1 MSRPRTIR
9 TLALVLALALVVVA
23 CGDRRDDSDDAATGG
38 GGGGGSSG
46 EGAGAVDTS
55 NCPDTGTAGVEG
67 NTIKLVSSFP
77 QSGLTA
83 AFAEISKGYKAY
95 FQYLNEEEGGVEI
108 AGESYQIEVEDQDD
122 EYNPARTASNI
133 EELVGTNGDEAF
145 AVFNVVGTA
154 NNIAIRDLLGDLC
167 VPNVFAATGS
177 PAWGNEEYPWLIGST
192 LAAYTLEG
200 RVFADFLKE
209 EKPDATV
216 AMLIQNDDF
225 GQAYQQG
232 FEQAIEGSDI
242 EIVQVEEYPT
252 GANEVSAQMTSLA
265 ASGADAFFNGA
276 TLLACP
282 NALERAN
289 AEAWEPITWVS
300 GTCISKTL
308 MGVAG
313 ENADGVYSA
322 TNVMDPQNPAYAN
335 DEAMALYREKVGQYS
350 PDADVE
356 NGIVAYGWTQGA
368 LVAEAFRQS
377 EELTRQAFMQSVRTL
392 DGVGGGL
399 LLPGVTVTTNGP
411 EDPFMGES
419 VMLVQYD
426 AAEAHFNNVTDEVI
440 DFEGQTTDLTP
451 EGLIQA

>member
-9 TLALVLALALVVVA
+9 SLALLLALALVVVA
-23 CGDRRDDSDDAATGG
+23 CGDRRDDSDDSAS
-38 GGGGGSSG
+38 GGGGGSAG
-46 EGAGAVDTS
+46 EGAGAVDAS
-55 NCPDTGTAGVEG
+55 DCPDTGTAGIEG

-95 FQYLNEEEGGVEI
+95 FQYLNEEEGGVEV
-108 AGESYQIEVEDQDD
+108 AGETYQIEVEDQDD

-133 EELVGTNGDEAF
+133 EELVGTNGDRAF

-154 NNIAIRDLLGDLC
+154 NNIAIRDFLGDLC

-177 PAWGNEEYPWLIGST
+177 PAWGNEEYPWMIGST
-192 LAAYTLEG
+192 LASYSLEG
-200 RVFADFLKE
+200 QVFADFLKE

-216 AMLIQNDDF
+216 AMLIQDDDF

-232 FEQAIEGSDI
+232 FERAIEGTDI
-242 EIVQVEEYPT
+242 EVVQIESYPT
-252 GANEVSAQMTSLA
+252 GAGEVSAQMTSLA
-265 ASGADAFFNGA
+265 ATNADAFFNGA

-289 AEAWEPITWVS
+289 AEGWTPITWVS

-308 MGVAG
+308 MGIAAQ
-313 ENADGVYSA
+313 NAEGVYSA
-322 TNVMDPQNPAYAN
+322 TNVMDPQNPAYA
-335 DEAMALYREKVGQYS
+335 DEEAMALYREKVGQYS

-368 LVAEAFRQS
+368 LVAEALRQS

-392 DGVGGGL
+392 DGVEGGL
-399 LLPGVTVTTNGP
+399 LLPDVTVTTEAP
-411 EDPFMGES
+411 DDPFMGET
-419 VMLVQYD
+419 VQLIQYD
-426 AAEAHFNNVTDEVI
+426 AAAAHFNNVGGLI
-440 DFEGQTTDLTP
+440 DFEGQTPELTP
-451 EGLIQA
+451 EELIQA

>member
-1 MSRPRTIR
+1 MSRPIR
-9 TLALVLALALVVVA
+9 SLALVLALALIVVA
-23 CGDRRDDSDDAATGG
+23 CGDRRDDSDDSASSGAGG
-38 GGGGGSSG
+38 GTAG
-46 EGAGAVDTS
+46 EGAGAIDAS
-55 NCPDTGTAGVEG
+55 NCPDTGTAGIEG
-67 NTIKLVSSFP
+67 DTIKLVSSFP

-95 FQYLNEEEGGVEI
+95 FSMVNEEQGGVEVD
-108 AGESYQIEVEDQDD
+108 GKKYQIEVEDQDD

-133 EELVGTNGDEAF
+133 DELVGTDGDKAF

-154 NNIAIRDLLGDLC
+154 NNIAIRDVLGDLC

-177 PAWGNEEYPWLIGST
+177 PAWGNNDYPWLIGST
-192 LAAYTLEG
+192 LASYSLEG
-200 RVFADFLKE
+200 KVFADFLKE

-216 AMLIQNDDF
+216 AMLIQDDDF

-232 FEQAIEGSDI
+232 FENAIEGTDI
-242 EIVQVEEYPT
+242 ELVKVESYST

-265 ASGADAFFNGA
+265 ASNADAFFNGA

-289 AEAWEPITWVS
+289 AENWEPITWVS

-308 MGVAG
+308 MGIAG
-313 ENADGVYSA
+313 QNADGVYSM

-335 DEAMALYREKVGQYS
+335 EEAMAEYREKVQQYQS
-350 PDADVE
+350 DADVE

-368 LVAEAFRQS
+368 LLVETLREVEGELNRQS
-377 EELTRQAFMQSVRTL
+377 FMQAVRSL

-399 LLPGVTVTTNGP
+399 LLPGITVTTDAP
-411 EDPFMGES
+411 DDPFMGETIQ
-419 VMLVQYD
+419 MVQYD
-426 AAEAHFNNVTDEVI
+426 AAAAHFNNVGDLI
-440 DFEGQTTDLTP
+440 DFEGQTPDLTP
-451 EGLIQA
+451 EELIQA

>member
-23 CGDRRDDSDDAATGG
+23 CGDRRDDSDDAASD

-46 EGAGAVDTS
+46 EGAGAVDAS
-55 NCPDTGTAGVEG
+55 DCPDTGTAGVEG
-67 NTIKLVSSFP
+67 DTIKLVSSFP

-83 AFAEISKGYKAY
+83 AFAEISKGYQAY
-95 FQYLNEEEGGVEI
+95 FQYLNDEEGGVEV
-108 AGESYQIEVEDQDD
+108 AGEKYKIEVEDQDD

-133 EELVGTNGDEAF
+133 DELVGTNGDEAF

-154 NNIAIRDLLGDLC
+154 NNIAIRDVLNDLC

-192 LAAYTLEG
+192 LASYSLEG
-200 RVFADFLKE
+200 KVFADFLKQ

-216 AMLIQNDDF
+216 AMLIQDDDF

-232 FEQAIEGSDI
+232 FEQAIEGTDI
-242 EIVQVEEYPT
+242 EIAQIESYPT
-252 GANEVSAQMTSLA
+252 GAGEVSAQMTSLA
-265 ASGADAFFNGA
+265 ATNADAFFNGA

-289 AEAWEPITWVS
+289 AEGWEPITWVS

-308 MGVAG
+308 MGIAG
-313 ENADGVYSA
+313 QNAEGVYSA

-335 DEAMALYREKVGQYS
+335 EEAMALYREKVGQYS

-368 LVAEAFRQS
+368 LLAEALRAS
-377 EELTRQAFMQSVRTL
+377 DELTRQAFMQSVRTL

-399 LLPGVTVTTNGP
+399 LLPGVTVTTDAP
-411 EDPFMGES
+411 DDPFMGES
-419 VMLVQYD
+419 VQLVQYD
-426 AAEAHFNNVTDEVI
+426 AAAAHFNNVGEII
-440 DFEGQTTDLTP
+440 DFEGQTPELTP
-451 EGLIQA
+451 EELIQA

>member
-9 TLALVLALALVVVA
+9 SVALLMALALIVVA
-23 CGDRRDDSDDAATGG
+23 CGDRRDDSNDSASGG
-38 GGGGGSSG
+38 GGAGTAG
-46 EGAGAVDTS
+46 EGAGAVDAS
-55 NCPDTGTAGVEG
+55 DCPDNGTAGIEG
-67 NTIKLVSSFP
+67 DTIKLVSSFP

-95 FQYLNEEEGGVEI
+95 FSMVNEEQGGVEVN
-108 AGESYQIEVEDQDD
+108 GKKYKIEIEDKDD

-133 EELVGTNGDEAF
+133 DELVGTDGTKAF

-154 NNIAIRDLLGDLC
+154 NNIAIRDVLGDLC

-177 PAWGNEEYPWLIGST
+177 PAWGNADYPWLIGST
-192 LAAYTLEG
+192 LASYSLEG
-200 RVFADFLKE
+200 KVFADFLKE
-209 EKPDATV
+209 EKPDAKV
-216 AMLIQNDDF
+216 AMLIQDDDF

-232 FEQAIEGSDI
+232 FEDAIDGTDI
-242 EIVQVEEYPT
+242 TIAKVESYPT

-265 ASGADAFFNGA
+265 ATDADAFFNGA

-289 AEAWEPITWVS
+289 AEGWKPITWVS

-308 MGVAG
+308 MGIAG
-313 ENADGVYSA
+313 QNADKVYSA

-335 DEAMALYREKVGQYS
+335 EAAMQEYREKVGKYS
-350 PDADVE
+350 ADADVE

-368 LVAEAFRQS
+368 LLVES
-377 EELTRQAFMQSVRTL
+377 LKEIDGELTRQSFMQAVRSL

-399 LLPGVTVTTNGP
+399 LLPGVTVTTDAP
-411 EDPFMGES
+411 DDPYMGET
-419 VMLVQYD
+419 VQMVQYD
-426 AAEAHFNNVTDEVI
+426 AAAAHFNNVGDLI
-440 DFEGQTTDLTP
+440 DFEGKTTDLTP
-451 EGLIQA
+451 EELIKA